1 MARASKFTDEQRL
14 EIALDMLSGKMSV
27 SEVCR
32 KWDIGSTYAYKLKDR
47 ATELLRNGIGKPAGR
62 PSGEVERLRK
72 KICFFARYL
81 RSWLFCTLIQSRYW
95 PRSGFQRSGAW
106 WLAIIGRI
114 LEPPKIQ
121 YSHISHIHPAISIE
135 VGTRIIWIR

>member
-62 PSGEVERLRK
+62 LCGEVERLRIVPSLPLK
-72 KICFFARYL
+72 CVLLL
-81 RSWLFCTLIQSRYW
+81 REHYDGSY
-95 PRSGFQRSGAW
+95 
-106 WLAIIGRI
+106 
-114 LEPPKIQ
+114 
-121 YSHISHIHPAISIE
+121 
-135 VGTRIIWIR
+135 